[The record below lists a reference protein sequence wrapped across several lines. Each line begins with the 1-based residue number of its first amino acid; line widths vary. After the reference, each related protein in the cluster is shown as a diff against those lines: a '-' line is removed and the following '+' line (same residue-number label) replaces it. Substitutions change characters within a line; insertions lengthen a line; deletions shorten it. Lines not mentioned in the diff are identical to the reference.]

1 MIRKKSLFAV
11 FLLLFLILAL
21 SFVSFVYAAI
31 DPANSDDP
39 LGIGISPDKIPQ
51 TPEDA
56 ANISL
61 TYLQKE
67 WTKIVAKNKYI
78 GPMHNFFL
86 NHQTAFIILFNE
98 KYEFSLTFIC
108 IFVLWVFF
116 AVLFGRLINAFG
128 LLKMGLGWVVGV
140 LCSVILAQIGLTKI
154 ITTSILTLIYAR
166 DLWWMRALLWATI
179 TIVLM
184 IVFYLDQA
192 VSQAIEQSKKKGKEQ
207 ELEEE
212 VKSGKAFRKGV
223 EEGRKLLE
231 D

>member
-21 SFVSFVYAAI
+21 VFIRFVSAAI
-31 DPANSDDP
+31 DPSNSEDP
-39 LGIGISPDKIPQ
+39 LGIGINPDNIPQ

-108 IFVLWVFF
+108 IFVLWIFF
-116 AVLFGRLINAFG
+116 AVLCGRLINAFG

-184 IVFYLDQA
+184 IIFYLDQA

>member
-1 MIRKKSLFAV
+1 MKKEQIFIILV
-11 FLLLFLILAL
+11 MLLLAFTLTL
-21 SFVSFVYAAI
+21 SITTIHAAI
-31 DPANSDDP
+31 NPSNAEDP
-39 LGIGISPDKIPQ
+39 LGIGINPSDIPQ

-56 ANISL
+56 ANVSL